1 MNEATVR
8 PIASSNSLAMR
19 AIDAVDRAHARA
31 ATKIH
36 NVRCD
41 VIASLERRLERAEEL
56 AVSAIE
62 RARHGVKRVDVAS
75 ADVVNRTQGVVGRAL
90 EKARQSRAS
99 N

>member
-8 PIASSNSLAMR
+8 KIEPSTSLAMR

-36 NVRCD
+36 NVRSELLS
-41 VIASLERRLERAEEL
+41 SLDRRLERAEQL
-56 AVSAIE
+56 AMSAIE
-62 RARHGVKRVDVAS
+62 RARMGVKRVDVAS

-90 EKARQSRAS
+90 DKARQSRAS
-99 N
+99 